1 MRLGEANTSGRLTP
15 RPDHRDHLAAPHRHY
30 QHAPCKPSRPRL
42 ASPLGSTYVVKTRRR
57 RKGRVNLAANRSRQ
71 TGVGVISTGPRAGAS
86 RSPQAG
92 QAVHRALEEDR
103 GGGDSPASPA
113 RKHRRRLEEAGRCRP
128 ELPMPG
134 WQPPLRC
141 FSLPHTSTEWNS
153 FGILELGRAVQCR
166 PEGGSALFDCCVVPL
181 PPQKHADWT
190 FPNAVLRRR
199 T

>member
-1 MRLGEANTSGRLTP
+1 MGKRTRVEGSPCSLTTWITWRHLTGVTSTLPANPAGPGWLPPLDLRMSGKQG
-15 RPDHRDHLAAPHRHY
+15 DGAA
-30 QHAPCKPSRPRL
+30 
-42 ASPLGSTYVVKTRRR
+42 
-57 RKGRVNLAANRSRQ
+57 GRVNLAANRSRR
-71 TGVGVISTGPRAGAS
+71 TGAGVISTGPRAGAS

-141 FSLPHTSTEWNS
+141 FSLPHTSTDWNQLRHS
-153 FGILELGRAVQCR
+153 GAWQGRAVQ
-166 PEGGSALFDCCVVPL
+166 A
-181 PPQKHADWT
+181 
-190 FPNAVLRRR
+190 
-199 T
+199 